1 MEISETRA
9 GDAVVLAVAGR
20 LDSSTSPDLG
30 RHLTALVE
38 RGETRLVLD
47 FAGLEYVSSAG
58 LAVMLAA
65 AKKLRARNGRVDVAG
80 VNPRIRLVFEMSGF
94 VTLFPMHADVAAAL
108 AGARTQ

>member
-1 MEISETRA
+1 MEIRETRVR
-9 GDAVVLAVAGR
+9 DVVVLTVAGR
-20 LDSSTSPDLG
+20 LDSSTAPDFG

-47 FAGLEYVSSAG
+47 FAGLEYISSAG

-65 AKKLRARNGRVDVAG
+65 TKKLRARNGRMDLAG

-94 VTLFPMHADVAAAL
+94 VALFAMHADVTAAL
-108 AGARTQ
+108 GG